1 MISPADADANTDG
14 HQVSLGSGDTV
25 ITVTV
30 TNGTATR
37 TYTDTVGQADLATL
51 SSDPALSGPTISGV
65 GFGTFVSTATDYSSF
80 VTTGTTSATVTAT
93 SNDSDAIVTVMP
105 SDSDTATSGHQV
117 PFVKG
122 VNRVRVVVESAD
134 RSSRTVYE
142 VTVNR
147 AHPYTAHSQALSG
160 ALCPDPIVGQSVG

>member
-1 MISPADADANTDG
+1 MVISPADADANTDG

-25 ITVTV
+25 ITMTV

-37 TYTDTVGQADLATL
+37 TYTVTVGQVASATL
-51 SSDPALSGPTISGV
+51 SSDSTLSGLTISDV
-65 GFGTFVSTATDYSSF
+65 DFGTFVSTTIDYSAF
-80 VTTGTTSATVTAT
+80 VPTSTTSATVTAT

-105 SDSDTATSGHQV
+105 SDTDTTTSGHQV
-117 PFVKG
+117 PFAKG

-147 AHPYTAHSQALSG
+147 AHS
-160 ALCPDPIVGQSVG
+160 